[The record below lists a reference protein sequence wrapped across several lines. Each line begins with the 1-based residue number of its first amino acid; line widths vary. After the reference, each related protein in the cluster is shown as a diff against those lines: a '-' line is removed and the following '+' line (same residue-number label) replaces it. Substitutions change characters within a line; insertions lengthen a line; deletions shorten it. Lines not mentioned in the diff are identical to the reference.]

1 MSLSSPGDHSRHF
14 RSPGYSSRSLCFFCE
29 SILLVTTHGTS
40 VLLVTVPGH
49 FASPAN
55 RSCQSVLLVTI
66 HVTSTFHANGSCHS
80 VLLVSIHVT
89 SAGHANGSF
98 HRVLLVSIHII
109 SAGHTNVSCHSVL
122 LATIRVTSARRENIN
137 KTQKLCELLQS
148 RLGKRFRQTDN
159 CLHSLP
165 RRNPYRSM
173 GR

>member
-40 VLLVTVPGH
+40 VLLVTVPSH
-49 FASPAN
+49 FAFPAN
-55 RSCQSVLLVTI
+55 RSCHSVLLVTI
-66 HVTSTFHANGSCHS
+66 HVTSTF
-80 VLLVSIHVT
+80 T

-137 KTQKLCELLQS
+137 KTQKLCEFLQS